1 MFASAELSVRVA
13 GLRGIPN
20 VQGGVESHCERL
32 YPRLATL
39 GAMPLIYARSG
50 YVQPKPYEYKGVQIV
65 PLASIRSSS
74 LETVAHTCMA
84 ILHAARHGAKLMHI
98 HAIGPALWTPLAKRM
113 GMKVVVTHHG
123 FDYRR
128 QKWGGNAKA
137 MLRRGE
143 QMAIQ
148 HADGLICISS
158 EITEEVV
165 SRNPVGLVT
174 KIPNGVERP
183 TYTPAEEILAQ
194 YGLSRRG
201 YLLLTA
207 RFVAEKGIT
216 DLIRAW
222 EASGLKGTCGLAI
235 AGGEDH
241 PSKLGEEI
249 RQLADKTGTV
259 LTGIVTGDVLK
270 ALYGHARGF
279 VLPSYHEGLPISLL
293 EAMSWSLPSIASSI
307 RANLEVGLGEAC
319 YFTAGRIDE
328 LANRMRELVAGPER
342 VDHSERLK
350 PFDWDVISV
359 DTLAFYRKVLAQGG
373 RSG

>member
-1 MFASAELSVRVA
+1 M
-13 GLRGIPN
+13 
-20 VQGGVESHCERL
+20 ESHCERL
-32 YPRLATL
+32 YPRLARL
-39 GAMPLIYARSG
+39 GADVLVYARSG
-50 YVQPKPYEYKGVQIV
+50 YVQQKTYAFQGVQVV

-84 ILHAARHGAKLMHI
+84 ILHAARHGAKLIHI

-113 GMKVVVTHHG
+113 GMSVVVTHHG

-148 HADGLICISS
+148 HADGIICISS
-158 EITEEVV
+158 EIVEEIT
-165 SRNPVGLVT
+165 SRNPSGLIA

-183 TYTPAEEILAQ
+183 TSVPSHEFLAPW
-194 YGLSRRG
+194 GLSSGG

-207 RFVAEKGIT
+207 RFVAEKGIP

-222 EASGLKGTCGLAI
+222 DASGLKGTCGLVV

-241 PSKLGEEI
+241 PSKVGDEI
-249 RQLADKTGTV
+249 RELAGKTGAV
-259 LTGIVTGDVLK
+259 LTGVVTGDVLK

-293 EAMSWSLPSIASSI
+293 EAMSWNLPVVASSI
-307 RANLEVGLGEAC
+307 RANTEVQLESAC
-319 YFTAGRIDE
+319 YFTAGNLGE
-328 LANRMRELVAGPER
+328 LSERLRALVAGPDR
-342 VDHSERLK
+342 VDHSQRLK
-350 PFDWDVISV
+350 PFDWDAISV
-359 DTLAFYRKVLAQGG
+359 DTFGFYRQVLAKVGG
-373 RSG
+373 GG